1 MPDDTKFWVTYL
13 LLCAD
18 GSYYCGVTN
27 NLERRLAA
35 HNDGT
40 ASRLTRTKLPVRLEA
55 VSGPLTKQQ
64 SMSLEWHV
72 KRLPRG
78 EKVKAVREAGRENR
92 LSP

>member
-1 MPDDTKFWVTYL
+1 MPDETKFWVTYL

-35 HNDGT
+35 HRHGT
-40 ASRLTRTKLPVRLEA
+40 ASRYTRTKLPVTLEA
-55 VSGPLTKQQ
+55 VSGPLTKQE
-64 SMSLEWHV
+64 SMRLEWQV
-72 KRLPRG
+72 KRLRRG
-78 EKVKAVREAGRENR
+78 EKVKTVREAGRGSR